1 MTHGVTAS
9 WLELMVAEVP
19 HEALEEHAHQLRADG
34 VSTEQVERD
43 IHAAVLLRTRLEQRR
58 QRAHELATLNAI
70 AGRLAAMHDLAPL
83 LQEITDQARSLLGV
97 ELAYLGLF
105 RDGRMQIEVA
115 SGVLTPQLL
124 GLRIPLTLGLV
135 GAVHRLREP
144 VWTRNYAGDPTFQH
158 DAKADSAVSAEG
170 MGGLLGVPLV
180 GANRMIGALF
190 AGERQERRFSNE
202 DVALLVALAAHASI
216 AIDNAENT
224 AAVHGGAARLT
235 EANEELQRR
244 TADLEQL
251 LEWDK
256 TLHQVV
262 LRGGTVDDLV
272 AEISRVAGVPAVF
285 VRTEMPLAGPL
296 ARFGADAARRLT
308 EAVQDTGDT
317 GETGAAARD
326 TVRVPTESGALWARP
341 VVAAGRTLGLL
352 VLEVTADRSS
362 DGSVN
367 ALMERA
373 ATALAMAFTAERS
386 AREAAVRAQDSLLVG
401 LLTGAATGTAEVSRQ
416 ARLAGL
422 DPSARYCVLV
432 AHPVEGAAQLRK
444 AAESAPWPDGTVVG
458 EHGFR
463 TLVLAP
469 VEDPDQLVAMWPT
482 SLAVSATVA
491 VAGPAATIGRL
502 AARYAEAE
510 QTAEVMVALGR
521 AGTAATSDGLGIY
534 RVLLSRTAAHE
545 VDQLVQQTL
554 APLLQEEEHKT
565 VPLVETLETYLR
577 HHQRHAVAASE
588 LNVHVNTLYQRLATI
603 DRLLGPGWREP
614 DRALDLQVVLKLRS
628 SVRLLGQAEG

>member
-1 MTHGVTAS
+1 MLAEAS
-9 WLELMVAEVP
+9 N
-19 HEALEEHAHQLRADG
+19 EALEAHAEHLRTDG
-34 VSTEQVERD
+34 VPAEDIERD
-43 IHAAVLLRTRLEQRR
+43 IHAAILLRSRLEQRR

-70 AGRLAAMHDLAPL
+70 AGRLAAMHDLTPL
-83 LQEITDQARSLLGV
+83 LQEITDQARALLGV

-105 RDGRMQIEVA
+105 HDGRMEIEVA

-144 VWTRNYAGDPTFQH
+144 VSTRDYANDSTFSH
-158 DAKADSAVSAEG
+158 DETADSAVHSEG

-180 GANRMIGALF
+180 GANAMIGALF
-190 AGERQERRFSNE
+190 AGERHERSFSNE
-202 DVALLVALAAHASI
+202 EVTLLVALAAHASI

-224 AAVHGGAARLT
+224 AAALGSAQRLT
-235 EANEELQRR
+235 GANGELQQR
-244 TADLEQL
+244 TAELEQL

-272 AEISRVAGVPAVF
+272 EEIARVAGVPTVF
-285 VRTEMPLAGPL
+285 VRAGTPLAGPL
-296 ARFGADAARRLT
+296 ARFGPNVVRRLT
-308 EAVQDTGDT
+308 DAAQDTT
-317 GETGAAARD
+317 D
-326 TVRVPTESGALWARP
+326 TVRVPAGVQSLWARP
-341 VVAAGRTLGLL
+341 VAAAGRMLGLL
-352 VLEVTADRSS
+352 VLEIPVARSE

-401 LLTGAATGTAEVSRQ
+401 LITGAATGRAEVRRQ

-422 DPSARYCVLV
+422 DPSAPYCLLV
-432 AHPVEGAAQLRK
+432 AHPVDGVEDLRT
-444 AAESAPWPDGTVVG
+444 AVERAPWPDGTVVG

-469 VEDPDQLVAMWPT
+469 IDDPGQLVAMWPT
-482 SLAVSATVA
+482 SLAASATVA
-491 VAGPAATIGRL
+491 AAGPATTVGRL

-534 RVLLSRTAAHE
+534 RILLSRTAAHQ
-545 VDQLVQQTL
+545 VDLLVQQTL
-554 APLLQEEEHKT
+554 APLLREEEHKT

-603 DRLLGPGWREP
+603 NRLLGPGWREP

-628 SVRLLGQAEG
+628 SVRLLGQADD